1 MRRGRVAR
9 MTFID
14 TKRTTRSG
22 RSSKYGFGIANHL
35 LSEVNPTAHQNP
47 LDQAECP
54 VL

>member
-1 MRRGRVAR
+1 MRRG
-9 MTFID
+9 
-14 TKRTTRSG
+14 TRSRS
-22 RSSKYGFGIANHL
+22 RSSKYGFGIANQL